1 MRLKSEW
8 FGALLVSKELMHFVY
23 AITTREM
30 VMKNNLLSGAILS
43 LFNAAYVNHQTDVM
57 KDCAKR
63 VRELGVAEINPFEKI
78 VAAVE
83 AGEKTASP
91 RKEVEVAAAKNRLRE
106 ELDEEA
112 YYDSIDEEEETDAA
126 PPVEP
131 VRSSFLPSFEGKKE
145 EEFSL
150 ESFLGADTKSGAK
163 KGLHIDVKLL
173 DTSDKRVKL
182 DS

>member
-57 KDCAKR
+57 KDCAKTH
-63 VRELGVAEINPFEKI
+63 RELGVAEINPFEKI

-173 DTSDKRVKL
+173 DTADKRVKL

>member
-1 MRLKSEW
+1 M
-8 FGALLVSKELMHFVY
+8 A
-23 AITTREM
+23 
-30 VMKNNLLSGAILS
+30 
-43 LFNAAYVNHQTDVM
+43 
-57 KDCAKR
+57 
-63 VRELGVAEINPFEKI
+63 VAE
-78 VAAVE
+78 
-83 AGEKTASP
+83 
-91 RKEVEVAAAKNRLRE
+91 EVVVAAAKNRLRE

-173 DTSDKRVKL
+173 DTADKRVKL